1 MHEILYNTIISNNNI
16 KIAGLQDIEE
26 KFDNFYLIIKLSQA
40 LAYDMHTVCA
50 FAIFRS
56 FRYTVLSEVT
66 IHSTHDAIRIT
77 ILVSQCDFLTILVS
91 QCDFFFNKMTFK
103 THYK

>member
-26 KFDNFYLIIKLSQA
+26 KFDNLFKDLSITIIKLSQA

-91 QCDFFFNKMTFK
+91 QCDFFLTK
-103 THYK
+103 